1 MQNARTAPLNMLE
14 THYAAFYANC
24 THCAPWKRSY
34 AVFRTHYALCRRHHA
49 HVCITASASRFSDW
63 GDVTWRFLHIL
74 HKAKG
79 MNGSFRDVRVS
90 TLFQKRRTDNE
101 MDPACQ
107 KWTYSTKHYV
117 YIFLWEKKNIFVDEP
132 LGICHHC
139 DKGNILR
146 NKYLAAQ
153 SWMRIP
159 IKIEFHEFHLFSFLR
174 AKVLKYAYLIC
185 MAFKKC

>member
-1 MQNARTAPLNMLE
+1 MGVFEMSVSQLFFKSDARTM
-14 THYAAFYANC
+14 
-24 THCAPWKRSY
+24 
-34 AVFRTHYALCRRHHA
+34 
-49 HVCITASASRFSDW
+49 
-63 GDVTWRFLHIL
+63 
-74 HKAKG
+74 
-79 MNGSFRDVRVS
+79 
-90 TLFQKRRTDNE
+90 
-101 MDPACQ
+101 
-107 KWTYSTKHYV
+107 KWTLLVKNEHIPQNIMST
-117 YIFLWEKKNIFVDEP
+117 FSCGKKNIFVDEP

-174 AKVLKYAYLIC
+174 VKVLKYAYLIC